1 MLKNKIRQWWN
12 RRQIENRNKEIHK
25 IAQTILSIL
34 VNKENDLTH
43 VEQSEILNNVIQQF
57 KDRKKLECIKCSNT
71 ISELESAISKLC

>member
-12 RRQIENRNKEIHK
+12 RRQIENRNKEIHR
-25 IAQTILSIL
+25 ITQTILSIL

-57 KDRKKLECIKCSNT
+57 KDRKRQESIKCSDT
-71 ISELESAISKLC
+71 IFELESAISKLC